1 LISYSPFKKD
11 VLQWQFPEARGQW
24 QVLNY
29 YAADKLTGRDQR
41 LSQCQYLCL
50 LVGNVPDSFYVGFVT
65 RNGFT
70 YYALCPLAQDGVI
83 RVPFSELK
91 QGKTLLLPPAY
102 PGFQPRFF
110 EPDSQQPFN
119 QEAIERVVIGFRST
133 GSPQT
138 ETVEMSTIWLE

>member
-1 LISYSPFKKD
+1 
-11 VLQWQFPEARGQW
+11 
-24 QVLNY
+24 
-29 YAADKLTGRDQR
+29 
-41 LSQCQYLCL
+41 
-50 LVGNVPDSFYVGFVT
+50 LVT
-65 RNGFT
+65 QNGFT
-70 YYALCPLAQDGVI
+70 YYAPCPLAQDGVI